1 MGSAL
6 DGARVALL
14 EARMSDE
21 MSALVRRFGGV
32 PQTAPAVRE
41 APRTENI
48 PRFIDA
54 LIARRFSVVIFLT
67 GVGVASLVR
76 EADRLGLLERTLE
89 ALRATVVACR
99 GPKPSAVLKRHD
111 VAVQVTADEPYTT
124 SELVDSLT
132 RIDLDGESVALVHY
146 GEPNHALSD
155 ALKRRGALLEEFVL
169 YEWLLPEDVTPLV
182 ALIGDLI
189 EKRVDAIAF
198 TSQIQ
203 FRHLMQVAA
212 RLGKADELTGILN
225 DHTIV
230 AAIGPVCAT
239 ALRAHG
245 VTADVLPAH
254 PKMGPLV
261 RALADYIELCADSC
275 PR

>member
-1 MGSAL
+1 
-6 DGARVALL
+6 
-14 EARMSDE
+14 MSEE
-21 MSALVRRFGGV
+21 MSALIRRFGGV

-54 LIARRFSVVIFLT
+54 LVARRFSVVIFLT
-67 GVGVASLVR
+67 GVGVTSLLR
-76 EADRLGLLERTLE
+76 EAERLGRLEHTLI
-89 ALRATVVACR
+89 ALRATVIACR
-99 GPKPSAVLKRHD
+99 GPKPSAALKRHD

-132 RIDLDGESVALVHY
+132 RIDLDGERVGLVHY
-146 GEPNHALSD
+146 GEPNPGLSA
-155 ALKRRGALLEEFVL
+155 ALKRRGAQLEEFVL

-189 EKRVDAIAF
+189 EQRVDAIAF

-212 RLGKADELTGILN
+212 RLGKSGDVVRVLN

-230 AAIGPVCAT
+230 AAIGPVCAA
-239 ALRAHG
+239 ALGALG
-245 VTADVLPAH
+245 VTPDVLPTH
-254 PKMGPLV
+254 PKMGPLI
-261 RALADYIELCADSC
+261 RALADYIELSEGV
-275 PR
+275 

>member
-1 MGSAL
+1 MPAL

-14 EARMSDE
+14 EARMRDE

-41 APRTENI
+41 VPRPENI
-48 PRFIDA
+48 PRLIDA
-54 LIARRFSVVIFLT
+54 LIARRFSAVVFLT
-67 GVGVASLVR
+67 GVGVTSLLR
-76 EADRLGLLERTLE
+76 EAERLGRLEGTLA
-89 ALRATVVACR
+89 ALRATTVACR
-99 GPKPSAVLKRHD
+99 GPKPSSALKRYD
-111 VAVQVTADEPYTT
+111 VAVHVTADEPYTT

-132 RIDLDGESVALVHY
+132 RIHLDGERVALVHY
-146 GEPNHALSD
+146 GEPNRGFSD

-182 ALIGDLI
+182 ALIDDLI
-189 EKRVDAIAF
+189 AKRIDAIAF

-212 RLGKADELTGILN
+212 RLGKADELKGILN

-230 AAIGPVCAT
+230 AAIGPVCAA
-239 ALRAHG
+239 ALGEHG
-245 VTADVLPAH
+245 VRPDVLPTH

-261 RALADYIELCADSC
+261 RALADYIELCADSSAH
-275 PR
+275 